1 MPNFRMTLSYDG
13 TRYNGWQ
20 RQGNTPDTIQ
30 GRLEAVLSDLLAQL
44 VEVAGSGR
52 TDAGVHAR
60 MQTAS
65 FRAKTDLPASE
76 LLRQLRARLPG
87 DIGVLTLEETAPR
100 FHARLSC
107 RGKTYVYRI
116 WNSETPNVFER
127 RYVYALPQLLD
138 TAAMQRAAALLCGTH
153 DYTSFCANRRMKK
166 SAVRTVTAITVER
179 LGDEVRLTFSGDGF
193 LYHMVRILTGTLL
206 EVGLG
211 QRDAGTMADIL
222 AARDRSAA
230 GPTAPARGLILW
242 ETRYAHTPRSRRGE
256 TRMKEECLIC
266 GAPLEYL
273 ETDVQMQCEICRKK
287 ELAKTRCVNGH
298 YVCSDC
304 HMQGLDSI
312 VELCLRETACDPVA
326 IVERMMALPSCH
338 MHGPEHHVMVGAAL
352 LTAYHNAGGDIALS
366 DALMEMLRRGKS
378 VPGGACGFWGACGAG
393 ISTGMFVSI
402 ISRSTPLTDEPFAL
416 SHKMTAAALGQI
428 GEIGG
433 PRCCKRDSFLS
444 ILTAIDFVKEH
455 FGIALQKPEVVCR
468 YAAQNNQCIGK
479 RCPFSAANH

>member
-1 MPNFRMTLSYDG
+1 
-13 TRYNGWQ
+13 
-20 RQGNTPDTIQ
+20 
-30 GRLEAVLSDLLAQL
+30 
-44 VEVAGSGR
+44 
-52 TDAGVHAR
+52 
-60 MQTAS
+60 
-65 FRAKTDLPASE
+65 
-76 LLRQLRARLPG
+76 
-87 DIGVLTLEETAPR
+87 
-100 FHARLSC
+100 
-107 RGKTYVYRI
+107 
-116 WNSETPNVFER
+116 
-127 RYVYALPQLLD
+127 
-138 TAAMQRAAALLCGTH
+138 
-153 DYTSFCANRRMKK
+153 
-166 SAVRTVTAITVER
+166 
-179 LGDEVRLTFSGDGF
+179 
-193 LYHMVRILTGTLL
+193 
-206 EVGLG
+206 
-211 QRDAGTMADIL
+211 
-222 AARDRSAA
+222 
-230 GPTAPARGLILW
+230 
-242 ETRYAHTPRSRRGE
+242 
-256 TRMKEECLIC
+256 MKEECLIC

-312 VELCLRETACDPVA
+312 VELCLRETACDPIA

-444 ILTAIDFVKEH
+444 ILTAIDFVTEH

-479 RCPFSAANH
+479 RCPFSAANRTAK

>member
-1 MPNFRMTLSYDG
+1 
-13 TRYNGWQ
+13 
-20 RQGNTPDTIQ
+20 
-30 GRLEAVLSDLLAQL
+30 
-44 VEVAGSGR
+44 
-52 TDAGVHAR
+52 
-60 MQTAS
+60 
-65 FRAKTDLPASE
+65 
-76 LLRQLRARLPG
+76 
-87 DIGVLTLEETAPR
+87 
-100 FHARLSC
+100 
-107 RGKTYVYRI
+107 
-116 WNSETPNVFER
+116 
-127 RYVYALPQLLD
+127 
-138 TAAMQRAAALLCGTH
+138 
-153 DYTSFCANRRMKK
+153 
-166 SAVRTVTAITVER
+166 
-179 LGDEVRLTFSGDGF
+179 
-193 LYHMVRILTGTLL
+193 
-206 EVGLG
+206 
-211 QRDAGTMADIL
+211 
-222 AARDRSAA
+222 
-230 GPTAPARGLILW
+230 
-242 ETRYAHTPRSRRGE
+242 
-256 TRMKEECLIC
+256 MKEECLIC

-298 YVCSDC
+298 YVCSD
-304 HMQGLDSI
+304 
-312 VELCLRETACDPVA
+312 
-326 IVERMMALPSCH
+326 CH

-402 ISRSTPLTDEPFAL
+402 ISGSTPLTDEPFAL

-455 FGIALQKPEVVCR
+455 FGVAMQKPEVVCR